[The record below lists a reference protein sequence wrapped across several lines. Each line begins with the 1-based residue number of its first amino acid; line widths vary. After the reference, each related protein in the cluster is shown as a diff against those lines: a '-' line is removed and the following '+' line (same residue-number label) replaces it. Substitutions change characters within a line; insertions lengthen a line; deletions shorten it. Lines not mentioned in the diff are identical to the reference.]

1 MLLRHRLLLRSR
13 QGLECRRRKTRSI
26 ENLSLRNA
34 RIRPHHVVVPV
45 EAVELL
51 LQVVHRRVALQA
63 AVVLLLLALL
73 HEEVQLLLLEAVAVV
88 DQPIRMA
95 RPCIAITK

>member
-1 MLLRHRLLLRSR
+1 
-13 QGLECRRRKTRSI
+13 
-26 ENLSLRNA
+26 
-34 RIRPHHVVVPV
+34 VVVPV

-51 LQVVHRRVALQA
+51 LQVLRRRVALQP
-63 AVVLLLLALL
+63 AVVLLLLELDREQLPAHP